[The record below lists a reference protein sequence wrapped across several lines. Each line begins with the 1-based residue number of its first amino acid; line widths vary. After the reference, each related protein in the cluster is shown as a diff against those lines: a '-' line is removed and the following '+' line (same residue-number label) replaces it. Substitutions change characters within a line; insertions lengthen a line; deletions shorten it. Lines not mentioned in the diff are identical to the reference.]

1 MKNRRNILKIMFVG
15 VITFVVAACTRNSN
29 VTSSETSEVENTP
42 ATEVT
47 PTQEVVENET
57 STETQSPSSAN
68 VITTINDLA
77 VGQSLEFTS
86 NAGIAAILFRS
97 SEDKVYAL
105 SRICT
110 HEGCSVDFDMNQ
122 NRLICPCHGANYEA
136 SDGSVISGPTTKS
149 LAKIKVEIQGDNIV
163 ELV

>member
-1 MKNRRNILKIMFVG
+1 MVVG
-15 VITFVVAACTRNSN
+15 AISFVVAACTRSTN
-29 VTSSETSEVENTP
+29 VATSETSPTESSSVADDNQENENTDSQ
-42 ATEVT
+42 TS
-47 PTQEVVENET
+47 NSET
-57 STETQSPSSAN
+57 

-86 NAGIAAILFRS
+86 SAGISAILFRS

-136 SDGSVISGPTTKS
+136 SDGSVISGPTTKA
-149 LAKIKVEIQGDNIV
+149 LAKIKVAIKEDKIV

>member
-1 MKNRRNILKIMFVG
+1 MKNRRNILKIMFLGFVS
-15 VITFVVAACTRNSN
+15 FVVAACTRNSN
-29 VTSSETSEVENTP
+29 VATNETTPSENT
-42 ATEVT
+42 ESL
-47 PTQEVVENET
+47 ET
-57 STETQSPSSAN
+57 TLPESTETDSATSATN
-68 VITTINDLA
+68 LITTVNDLA

-86 NAGIAAILFRS
+86 SAGISAILFRS

-149 LAKIKVEIQGDNIV
+149 LAKIKVAIQDSNIV

>member
-15 VITFVVAACTRNSN
+15 AITFVVAACTRNSN
-29 VTSSETSEVENTP
+29 VTSSEISEVENTP

-86 NAGIAAILFRS
+86 TAGIAAILFRS

>member
-15 VITFVVAACTRNSN
+15 AISFVVAACTRNSS
-29 VTSSETSEVENTP
+29 TTSEVTQSENT
-42 ATEVT
+42 TT
-47 PTQEVVENET
+47 PETTQTET
-57 STETQSPSSAN
+57 STETNAATAN
-68 VITTINDLA
+68 VITTINELA

-86 NAGIAAILFRS
+86 LAGTSAILFRS
-97 SEDKVYAL
+97 SENKVYAL

-149 LAKIKVEIQGDNIV
+149 LAKIKVEIQGQDIV

>member
-1 MKNRRNILKIMFVG
+1 MFVG
-15 VITFVVAACTRNSN
+15 AISFVVAACTRSTN
-29 VTSSETSEVENTP
+29 VATSETSPTESSSASDDNQATENTDSQ
-42 ATEVT
+42 TS
-47 PTQEVVENET
+47 NSET
-57 STETQSPSSAN
+57 

-86 NAGIAAILFRS
+86 SAGISAILFRS

-136 SDGSVISGPTTKS
+136 TDGSVISGPTTKA
-149 LAKIKVEIQGDNIV
+149 LAKIKVAIKDDKIV

>member
-1 MKNRRNILKIMFVG
+1 M
-15 VITFVVAACTRNSN
+15 
-29 VTSSETSEVENTP
+29 
-42 ATEVT
+42 
-47 PTQEVVENET
+47 
-57 STETQSPSSAN
+57 
-68 VITTINDLA
+68 
-77 VGQSLEFTS
+77 GQSLEFTS
-86 NAGIAAILFRS
+86 SAGISAILFRS

-136 SDGSVISGPTTKS
+136 TDGSVISGPTTKA
-149 LAKIKVEIQGDNIV
+149 LAKIKVAIKDDKIV

>member
-1 MKNRRNILKIMFVG
+1 MKNRRNVLKIMFVG
-15 VITFVVAACTRNSN
+15 AISFVVAACTRN
-29 VTSSETSEVENTP
+29 TSTTN
-42 ATEVT
+42 EVT
-47 PTQEVVENET
+47 QSENASTPETTQTET
-57 STETQSPSSAN
+57 STETNAATAN
-68 VITTINDLA
+68 VITTINELA

-86 NAGIAAILFRS
+86 VAGTSAILFRS
-97 SEDKVYAL
+97 SENKVYAL

-149 LAKIKVEIQGDNIV
+149 LAKIKVEIQGQDIV

>member
-1 MKNRRNILKIMFVG
+1 MVVG
-15 VITFVVAACTRNSN
+15 AISFVVAACTRSTN
-29 VTSSETSEVENTP
+29 VATSETTPTESSSASDDNQATENTDS
-42 ATEVT
+42 
-47 PTQEVVENET
+47 QT
-57 STETQSPSSAN
+57 STSET
-68 VITTINDLA
+68 VITTVNDLA

-86 NAGIAAILFRS
+86 SAGISAILFRS

-136 SDGSVISGPTTKS
+136 TDGSVISGPTTKA
-149 LAKIKVEIQGDNIV
+149 LAKIKVAIKDDKIV

>member
-1 MKNRRNILKIMFVG
+1 MVVG
-15 VITFVVAACTRNSN
+15 AISFVVAACTRSTN
-29 VTSSETSEVENTP
+29 VPTSETSPTESSSASDDNQVTENTDS
-42 ATEVT
+42 
-47 PTQEVVENET
+47 QT
-57 STETQSPSSAN
+57 STSET
-68 VITTINDLA
+68 VITTVNDLA

-86 NAGIAAILFRS
+86 SAGISAILFRS

-110 HEGCSVDFDMNQ
+110 HEGCSVDLDMNQ

-136 SDGSVISGPTTKS
+136 TDGSVISGPTTKA
-149 LAKIKVEIQGDNIV
+149 LAKIKVAIKDDKIV

>member
-1 MKNRRNILKIMFVG
+1 MKNRRNVLKIMLVG
-15 VITFVVAACTRNSN
+15 AISFVVAACTRNSN
-29 VTSSETSEVENTP
+29 TTTSETIQN
-42 ATEVT
+42 
-47 PTQEVVENET
+47 QNT
-57 STETQSPSSAN
+57 STPESTQTESAPAPENATAN
-68 VITTINDLA
+68 VITTTNDLA

-86 NAGIAAILFRS
+86 SAGISAILFRS
-97 SEDKVYAL
+97 SEEKVYAL

-149 LAKIKVEIQGDNIV
+149 LAKIKVEIQGQQIV
-163 ELV
+163 EII

>member
-1 MKNRRNILKIMFVG
+1 MVVG
-15 VITFVVAACTRNSN
+15 AISFVVADCTRSTN
-29 VTSSETSEVENTP
+29 VPTSETSPTESSSASDDNQVTENTDS
-42 ATEVT
+42 
-47 PTQEVVENET
+47 QT
-57 STETQSPSSAN
+57 STSET
-68 VITTINDLA
+68 VITTVNDLA

-86 NAGIAAILFRS
+86 SAGISAILFRS
-97 SEDKVYAL
+97 SEEKVYAL

>member
-15 VITFVVAACTRNSN
+15 AISFVVAACTRNSS
-29 VTSSETSEVENTP
+29 TTSEVTQSENASTP
-42 ATEVT
+42 ET
-47 PTQEVVENET
+47 TQ
-57 STETQSPSSAN
+57 TETTTESNTTTTN
-68 VITTINDLA
+68 VITTINELA

-86 NAGIAAILFRS
+86 LAGTSAILFRS
-97 SEDKVYAL
+97 SENKVYAL

-149 LAKIKVEIQGDNIV
+149 LAKIKVEIQGQDIV

>member
-15 VITFVVAACTRNSN
+15 AISFVVAACTRNSN
-29 VTSSETSEVENTP
+29 TTTSETVQNKNTS
-42 ATEVT
+42 T
-47 PTQEVVENET
+47 PE
-57 STETQSPSSAN
+57 STETDNTPESQTASAN
-68 VITTINDLA
+68 VITTTNDLA
-77 VGQSLEFTS
+77 VGQSLEFTTS
-86 NAGIAAILFRS
+86 AGISAILFRS

-149 LAKIKVEIQGDNIV
+149 LAKIKVEIQGQDIV

>member
-1 MKNRRNILKIMFVG
+1 MFVG
-15 VITFVVAACTRNSN
+15 AISFVVAACTRSTN
-29 VTSSETSEVENTP
+29 VATSETSPTESSSASYDNQATENTDS
-42 ATEVT
+42 
-47 PTQEVVENET
+47 QT
-57 STETQSPSSAN
+57 STSET

-86 NAGIAAILFRS
+86 SAGISAILFRS

-136 SDGSVISGPTTKS
+136 TDGSVISGPTTKA
-149 LAKIKVEIQGDNIV
+149 LAKIKVAIKDDKIV

>member
-1 MKNRRNILKIMFVG
+1 MKNRRNVLKIMLVG
-15 VITFVVAACTRNSN
+15 AISFVVAACTRNSN
-29 VTSSETSEVENTP
+29 TTTSETTQNENTSTPESTQTESAP
-42 ATEVT
+42 A
-47 PTQEVVENET
+47 PENAT
-57 STETQSPSSAN
+57 TN
-68 VITTINDLA
+68 VITTTNDLA

-86 NAGIAAILFRS
+86 SAGISAILFRS
-97 SEDKVYAL
+97 SEEKVYAL

-149 LAKIKVEIQGDNIV
+149 LAKIKVEIQGQDIV

>member
-1 MKNRRNILKIMFVG
+1 MFVG
-15 VITFVVAACTRNSN
+15 AISFVVAACTRNSN
-29 VTSSETSEVENTP
+29 TTTSETVQNKNTS
-42 ATEVT
+42 T
-47 PTQEVVENET
+47 PE
-57 STETQSPSSAN
+57 STETDNTPESQTASAN
-68 VITTINDLA
+68 VITTTNDLA
-77 VGQSLEFTS
+77 VGQSLEFTTS
-86 NAGIAAILFRS
+86 AGISAILFRS

-149 LAKIKVEIQGDNIV
+149 LAKIKVEIQGQDIV

>member
-1 MKNRRNILKIMFVG
+1 MAVG
-15 VITFVVAACTRNSN
+15 AISFVVAACTRSTN
-29 VTSSETSEVENTP
+29 VATSETTPTESSSASDDNQATENTDS
-42 ATEVT
+42 
-47 PTQEVVENET
+47 QT
-57 STETQSPSSAN
+57 STSET
-68 VITTINDLA
+68 VITTVNDLA

-86 NAGIAAILFRS
+86 SAGISAILFRS

-136 SDGSVISGPTTKS
+136 TDGSVISGPTTKA
-149 LAKIKVEIQGDNIV
+149 LAKIKVAIKDDKIV

>member
-15 VITFVVAACTRNSN
+15 AISFVVAACTRNSN
-29 VTSSETSEVENTP
+29 TTTSETVQNENTTTPESTQIESAP
-42 ATEVT
+42 APENVT
-47 PTQEVVENET
+47 
-57 STETQSPSSAN
+57 AN
-68 VITTINDLA
+68 VITTTNDLA

-86 NAGIAAILFRS
+86 SAGISAILFRS

-149 LAKIKVEIQGDNIV
+149 LAKIKVEIQGQDIV

>member
-1 MKNRRNILKIMFVG
+1 MAVG
-15 VITFVVAACTRNSN
+15 AVSFVVAACTRSTNN
-29 VTSSETSEVENTP
+29 ATSETSPTESSSASDDNQATENTDS
-42 ATEVT
+42 
-47 PTQEVVENET
+47 QT
-57 STETQSPSSAN
+57 STSET

-86 NAGIAAILFRS
+86 SAGISAILFRS

-149 LAKIKVEIQGDNIV
+149 LAKIKVEIQGQDIV

>member
-15 VITFVVAACTRNSN
+15 AISFVVAACTRN
-29 VTSSETSEVENTP
+29 TGTTSEVTQNENT
-42 ATEVT
+42 TT
-47 PTQEVVENET
+47 PETTQ
-57 STETQSPSSAN
+57 TETTTETNTATTN
-68 VITTINDLA
+68 LITTINDLA

-86 NAGIAAILFRS
+86 LAGTSAILFRS
-97 SEDKVYAL
+97 SENKVYAL

-149 LAKIKVEIQGDNIV
+149 LAKIKVEIQGQDIV

>member
-1 MKNRRNILKIMFVG
+1 MFVG
-15 VITFVVAACTRNSN
+15 AISFVVVACTRNSN
-29 VTSSETSEVENTP
+29 TTTSETTQNENTTTPESTQTENTP
-42 ATEVT
+42 ESQTK
-47 PTQEVVENET
+47 
-57 STETQSPSSAN
+57 SAN

-86 NAGIAAILFRS
+86 SAGISAILFRS
-97 SEDKVYAL
+97 SEEKVYSL

-136 SDGSVISGPTTKS
+136 TDGSVISGPTTKA
-149 LAKIKVEIQGDNIV
+149 LAKIKVAIKDDKIV

>member
-1 MKNRRNILKIMFVG
+1 LKNRRNVLKIMVVG
-15 VITFVVAACTRNSN
+15 AISFVVAACTRSTN
-29 VTSSETSEVENTP
+29 VATSETTPTESSSVADDNQATENTDS
-42 ATEVT
+42 
-47 PTQEVVENET
+47 QT
-57 STETQSPSSAN
+57 STSET

-86 NAGIAAILFRS
+86 SAGISAILFRS

-136 SDGSVISGPTTKS
+136 TDGSVISGPTTQA
-149 LAKIKVEIQGDNIV
+149 LAKIKVAIKDDKIV

>member
-1 MKNRRNILKIMFVG
+1 MKNRRNVLKIMFVG
-15 VITFVVAACTRNSN
+15 AISFVVAACTRNSS
-29 VTSSETSEVENTP
+29 TTSEVTQSENTS
-42 ATEVT
+42 T
-47 PTQEVVENET
+47 PET
-57 STETQSPSSAN
+57 IQTETTTESNTATAN

-86 NAGIAAILFRS
+86 SAGISAILFRS
-97 SEDKVYAL
+97 SENKVYAL

-110 HEGCSVDFDMNQ
+110 HEGCSVDFDINQ

-149 LAKIKVEIQGDNIV
+149 LAKIKVEIQGQDIV

>member
-1 MKNRRNILKIMFVG
+1 MAVG
-15 VITFVVAACTRNSN
+15 AISFVVAACTKSTN
-29 VTSSETSEVENTP
+29 VATSETTPTESSSVADDNQATENTDS
-42 ATEVT
+42 
-47 PTQEVVENET
+47 QT
-57 STETQSPSSAN
+57 STSET

-77 VGQSLEFTS
+77 VGQSVEFTS
-86 NAGIAAILFRS
+86 VAGTSAILFRS
-97 SEDKVYAL
+97 SENKVYAL

-149 LAKIKVEIQGDNIV
+149 LAKIKVEIQGQDIV

>member
-1 MKNRRNILKIMFVG
+1 MFVG
-15 VITFVVAACTRNSN
+15 AISFVVAACTRN
-29 VTSSETSEVENTP
+29 TSTTSEVTQSENTS
-42 ATEVT
+42 T
-47 PTQEVVENET
+47 PETTQ
-57 STETQSPSSAN
+57 TETTTEPNTTTAN

-77 VGQSLEFTS
+77 VGQSVEFTS
-86 NAGIAAILFRS
+86 VAGTSAILFRS
-97 SEDKVYAL
+97 SENKVYAL

-149 LAKIKVEIQGDNIV
+149 LAKIKVEIQGQDIV

>member
-1 MKNRRNILKIMFVG
+1 MKNRRNVLKIMFVG
-15 VITFVVAACTRNSN
+15 AISFVVAACTRN
-29 VTSSETSEVENTP
+29 TSTTSEVTQSENTS
-42 ATEVT
+42 T
-47 PTQEVVENET
+47 PETTQ
-57 STETQSPSSAN
+57 TETTTEPNTTTAN

-77 VGQSLEFTS
+77 VGQSVEFTS
-86 NAGIAAILFRS
+86 VAGTSAILFRS
-97 SEDKVYAL
+97 SENKVYAL

-149 LAKIKVEIQGDNIV
+149 LAKIKVEIQGQDIV

>member
-1 MKNRRNILKIMFVG
+1 MFVG
-15 VITFVVAACTRNSN
+15 AISFVVAACTRSTN
-29 VTSSETSEVENTP
+29 VATSETTPTESPSVADDNQATENTDS
-42 ATEVT
+42 
-47 PTQEVVENET
+47 QT
-57 STETQSPSSAN
+57 STSDT

-86 NAGIAAILFRS
+86 SAGISAILFRS

-136 SDGSVISGPTTKS
+136 TDGSVISGPTTKA
-149 LAKIKVEIQGDNIV
+149 LAKIKVAIKDDKIV

>member
-1 MKNRRNILKIMFVG
+1 MFVG
-15 VITFVVAACTRNSN
+15 AVSFVVAACTRNSN
-29 VTSSETSEVENTP
+29 TTTSETVQNENT
-42 ATEVT
+42 TT
-47 PTQEVVENET
+47 PESTQIQNTPESQT
-57 STETQSPSSAN
+57 ASAN
-68 VITTINDLA
+68 VITTTNDLA

-86 NAGIAAILFRS
+86 SAGISAILFRS
-97 SEDKVYAL
+97 SEEKVYAL

-149 LAKIKVEIQGDNIV
+149 LAKIKVEIQGQDIV